1 MGEKRAIVK
10 TMKKIALFGSTGS
23 IGRNTLEVVA
33 SLDDFQVL
41 ALSGNRNL
49 ELLQQQAR
57 TFRPRWVVATDEK
70 AAQDFTWNLPV
81 GCELCVGR
89 SALTQ
94 IAQESEIDT
103 VVCAIVGR
111 AGLEST
117 VAAVRAGKRVALANK
132 ESLVMGGA
140 IVSRFQKETH
150 AEILPVDSEHSA
162 IFQALHSG
170 KQEEVHRVIL
180 TASGGPFLR
189 WPEEDLRKVTLD
201 AALRHPTWN
210 MGAKVT
216 LDSASL
222 MNKALEII
230 EARWL
235 FDLRAEQLAVMI
247 HPQSVVHS
255 LVEFRDGAILAQ
267 ASPPDMRLPIQYALC
282 YPYRMAGGPTRRM
295 DWTQTFQ
302 WEFLPPTSEARY
314 DALRLGLE
322 VAQLGGTAGTVLNVA
337 NELAVEAFCQGRIRF
352 DEIVPWVRRRVEEH
366 AYHAD
371 PTLEELIALDEKYRR
386 ETNWKEF
393 R

>member
-1 MGEKRAIVK
+1 
-10 TMKKIALFGSTGS
+10 MKKIALFGSTGS
-23 IGRNTLEVVA
+23 IGRNTLDVVA
-33 SLDDFQVL
+33 ALEGFQVL

-49 ELLQQQAR
+49 ELLQQQAKQ
-57 TFRPRWVVATDEK
+57 FRPRWVVVTDED
-70 AAQDFTWNLPV
+70 AAGGFAWDLPP
-81 GCELCVGR
+81 GCELCVGH

-94 IAQESEIDT
+94 VAQEAEIDI

-117 VAAVRAGKRVALANK
+117 VAAVAAGKRVALANK

-140 IVSRFQKETH
+140 IVSRLRKEAQ

-170 KQEEVHRVIL
+170 KREEVERVIL

-189 WPEEDLRKVTLD
+189 WREEDLREVTLE
-201 AALRHPTWN
+201 AALQHPTWN

-255 LVEFRDGAILAQ
+255 MVEFRDGAVLAQ
-267 ASPPDMRLPIQYALC
+267 MSPPDMRLPIQYALC
-282 YPYRMAGGPTRRM
+282 YPQRVAGGPTRRM
-295 DWTQTFQ
+295 DWTQAFQ

-322 VAQLGGTAGTVLNVA
+322 VAHWGGTAGTVLNVA
-337 NELAVEAFCQGRIRF
+337 NELAVEAFCQGRLRF
-352 DEIVPWVRRRVEEH
+352 DEIVPWVRRQVEEH
-366 AYHAD
+366 DYQSD
-371 PTLEELIALDEKYRR
+371 PTLEELIALDEKYRQDL
-386 ETNWKEF
+386 TNPNHQPLNH
-393 R
+393 